1 MPWLLLFLLALLFP
15 PGAVKFSLLLVSAL
29 MLLFSLAGF
38 LAALISTPA
47 GGKDPRHD

>member
-1 MPWLLLFLLALLFP
+1 MPWLLLFLLSLLFP
-15 PGAVKFSLLLVSAL
+15 PGAVKFSVLLISAL

-47 GGKDPRHD
+47 GGKESSRD